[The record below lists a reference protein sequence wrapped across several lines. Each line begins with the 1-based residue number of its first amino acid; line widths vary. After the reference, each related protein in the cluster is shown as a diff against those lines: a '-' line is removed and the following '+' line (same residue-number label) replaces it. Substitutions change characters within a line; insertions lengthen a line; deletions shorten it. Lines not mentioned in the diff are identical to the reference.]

1 MIKFN
6 TIKMTT
12 GVFTFAAILF
22 TQAAFAQQYKTAGDT
37 IKLNIAYSKAT
48 LELANLNADLV
59 KEQNKTA
66 GYQSKSATTAMDAA
80 SSAQGS
86 KQTAATATDGSAAD
100 AKTAMKQA
108 KRANNRAKDAKNAKS
123 DEADNSKKIADLNE
137 KIAKKQFE
145 INSLAKQKADIMAQQ
160 SPAAPAKN

>member
-6 TIKMTT
+6 TIKMTA
-12 GVFTFAAILF
+12 GAIAFAAIIF
-22 TQAAFAQQYKTAGDT
+22 AQSVFAQQYKTAGDT

-48 LELANLNADLV
+48 LEIANLNADLL

-66 GYQSKSATTAMDAA
+66 GYQSKSATTSLDAA

-86 KQTAATATDGSAAD
+86 KQTAATATNGNTAD

-108 KRANNRAKDAKNAKS
+108 KKANNRAQDAKNAKS

-137 KIAKKQFE
+137 KIAKKQYE

-160 SPAAPAKN
+160 SPADPAKN